1 MHVLKITEIT
11 ESTIYAVGEEKKKMY
26 EFQTPKISIPNN
38 VEEGN
43 VVLIINDPPE
53 IKLSIAFSTIYGESI
68 ERIENVKLLIRL
80 R

>member
-1 MHVLKITEIT
+1 MLQ
-11 ESTIYAVGEEKKKMY
+11 EKKRKKLY
-26 EFQTPKISIPNN
+26 KFQDPKTSIPNN

-53 IKLSIAFSTIYGESI
+53 IKISIAFSTIYGESI